1 MVVGVWGTIQY
12 STALAVNAHFI
23 AGTSDFSRTPVG
35 NTNFTSPPTTQVW
48 RKQDTFN
55 TRWIKLGATSRRL
68 RQNRDRGRYNL
79 RWNFRPSRLRKS
91 IRVWSASV
99 LSLATSDL
107 RQQLFSH
114 FPADFY
120 VSCGVVA
127 SLYGR
132 GHAKL
137 ERNEVVT

>member
-12 STALAVNAHFI
+12 STALAVNANFI
-23 AGTSDFSRTPVG
+23 AGISDFSRTPVG
-35 NTNFTSPPTTQVW
+35 NTNFMSPPTIQVW
-48 RKQDTFN
+48 RKQDTLN

-99 LSLATSDL
+99 LSLATSYPR
-107 RQQLFSH
+107 RQIFSH
-114 FPADFY
+114 FPANFY
-120 VSCGVVA
+120 MSSGVVA